1 MKKISLISCFLL
13 AMHIANAQQG
23 TPVVTSNAVPK
34 IKFETEVMDYGTI
47 EKGADQER
55 TFKFTNIGKAPL
67 ALTAVNSSC
76 GCLVAK
82 WPSEPI
88 APGKSA
94 SVIAHYDT
102 NRVGRFEKT
111 LTVVSNDPERP
122 NIVLKIK
129 GEVVEPK

>member
-1 MKKISLISCFLL
+1 MQ
-13 AMHIANAQQG
+13 IAYAEQAS
-23 TPVVTSNAVPK
+23 PVFTNNAVPN
-34 IKFETEVMDYGTI
+34 IKFETEVIDYGTI

-55 TFKFTNIGKAPL
+55 TFKFMNSGYAPL
-67 ALTAVNSSC
+67 ILTAVNSSC

-102 NRVGRFEKT
+102 NRVGCFEKT

-122 NIVLKIK
+122 TIVLKIK
-129 GEVVEPK
+129 GEVVESK

>member
-1 MKKISLISCFLL
+1 MK
-13 AMHIANAQQG
+13 IADAQQANLFAS
-23 TPVVTSNAVPK
+23 SNAVPK
-34 IKFETEVMDYGTI
+34 IKFETEVIDYGTI

-55 TFKFTNIGKAPL
+55 TFKFTNSGKAPL
-67 ALTAVNSSC
+67 ILTAVNSSC

-111 LTVVSNDPERP
+111 LTVISNDSQRP
-122 NIVLKIK
+122 TIVLKIK

>member
-1 MKKISLISCFLL
+1 
-13 AMHIANAQQG
+13 MHIANAQQG

-67 ALTAVNSSC
+67 ALTSVNSSC

-94 SVIAHYDT
+94 SIIAHYDT

-111 LTVVSNDPERP
+111 LTVVSNDAERP